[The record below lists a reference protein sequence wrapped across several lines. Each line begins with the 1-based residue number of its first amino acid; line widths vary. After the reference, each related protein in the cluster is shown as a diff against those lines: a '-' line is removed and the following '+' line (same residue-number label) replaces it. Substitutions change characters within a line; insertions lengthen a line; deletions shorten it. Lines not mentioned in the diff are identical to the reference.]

1 MYSFRILKLKFG
13 LPNSICYIRT
23 CICLLRCIFFFMCIV
38 VFTYTTLIY
47 SNISSL
53 HKSIANFSTWV
64 FNMSLQ
70 KVLENYQGVLISW
83 LLKFL
88 LYKHNS
94 NLSHLTCTAL
104 LFSFAFPSCV
114 FLLNHCVFLMVSWF
128 WSWFPFSNLL
138 KNF

>member
-13 LPNSICYIRT
+13 LPNSICYICIT
-23 CICLLRCIFFFMCIV
+23 YICLMRCIFFFMCVSI
-38 VFTYTTLIY
+38 THLIY

-64 FNMSLQ
+64 FNVSLQ

-94 NLSHLTCTAL
+94 NSSHLTCTAL
-104 LFSFAFPSCV
+104 LFSFVFPPCV
-114 FLLNHCVFLMVSWF
+114 FLLIPRACLVFLEITEIAKKV
-128 WSWFPFSNLL
+128 
-138 KNF
+138 

>member
-23 CICLLRCIFFFMCIV
+23 HIFVYWDVSFSLCV
-38 VFTYTTLIY
+38 VLSYTTLIY

-64 FNMSLQ
+64 FNVSLQ
-70 KVLENYQGVLISW
+70 KVLENYQEVLISW

-94 NLSHLTCTAL
+94 NSSHLTCTAL
-104 LFSFAFPSCV
+104 LFSFAFPPCV
-114 FLLNHCVFLMVSWF
+114 FLLNHCVFSWF
-128 WSWFPFSNLL
+128 WCWFSFSNLF